1 MVSPALSRREKRDS
15 GLHPNPV
22 VTTNE
27 LPESLEITLFQAFFQ
42 SMSFHQNHGL
52 DVFSEGEHVKG
63 ICLVGCITELF
74 EQSKVPR

>member
-52 DVFSEGEHVKG
+52 DVFASWKQISSLTGRKF
-63 ICLVGCITELF
+63 IPFLAQIMQIT
-74 EQSKVPR
+74 